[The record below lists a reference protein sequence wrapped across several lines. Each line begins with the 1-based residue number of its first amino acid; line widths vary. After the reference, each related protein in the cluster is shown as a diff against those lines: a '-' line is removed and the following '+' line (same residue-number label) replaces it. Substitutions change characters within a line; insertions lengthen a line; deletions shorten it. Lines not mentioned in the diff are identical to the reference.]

1 MEVQEFDFKKVTT
14 NITLNRKTHKAIIFT
29 TDSKMMKRLDKM
41 YGDKYVTKVFTEEN
55 EPVAKEYVIDDRMI
69 VFRSTLP
76 EPHPITEKE
85 RERRRQHMKTIREK
99 WLAEKKGGC

>member
-1 MEVQEFDFKKVTT
+1 MEVQEFDFKEVTT

-41 YGDKYVTKVFTEEN
+41 YGDKYVTKVFTEKN

-69 VFRSTLP
+69 VFRSKLP
-76 EPHPITEKE
+76 DPKPLSDEV
-85 RERRRQHMKTIREK
+85 REWRRQFMKALREK
-99 WLAEKKGGC
+99 QLAEKKGGC